1 MLGTQGFKRV
11 EEIKER
17 LLQREDMEIKREAM
31 RKKRA
36 LLKQEQKRAE
46 TQLVVPSK
54 VISSS
59 APKVPDKL
67 SPEVIEWSSN
77 SLI

>member
-1 MLGTQGFKRV
+1 VLGTQGFKRV
-11 EEIKER
+11 EEIKDK

-54 VISSS
+54 EISSS
-59 APKVPDKL
+59 APKIPDKL
-67 SPEVIEWSSN
+67 LPEVIEWSSK

>member
-11 EEIKER
+11 EEIKDKLR
-17 LLQREDMEIKREAM
+17 QREDMEIKREAM

-54 VISSS
+54 EISSS
-59 APKVPDKL
+59 APKVLDKL
-67 SPEVIEWSSN
+67 SPEVIEWSSK

>member
-1 MLGTQGFKRV
+1 VLGTQGFKRV
-11 EEIKER
+11 EEIKDKLR
-17 LLQREDMEIKREAM
+17 QREDMEIKREAM

-54 VISSS
+54 EISSS
-59 APKVPDKL
+59 APKVLDKL
-67 SPEVIEWSSN
+67 SPEVIEWSSK